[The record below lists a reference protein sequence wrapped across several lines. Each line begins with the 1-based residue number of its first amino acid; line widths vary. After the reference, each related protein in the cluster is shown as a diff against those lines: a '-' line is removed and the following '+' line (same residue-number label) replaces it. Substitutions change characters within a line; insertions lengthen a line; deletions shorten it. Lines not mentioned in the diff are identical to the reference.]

1 MSDQRALPAEIH
13 RLYEVFDWRNALA
26 ILKHVH
32 SAEFAD
38 VVEVLTGFQLRH
50 SELAVGGGSKSA
62 MAKSIDG
69 PLYERGWAE
78 KSFDTHIVVD
88 GKATP
93 SPTHKVDC
101 FKGKVALEMEWNNKD
116 PFFDR
121 DLNNFRLLFDLQ
133 VVDVGVIV
141 TRTTQ
146 LQSVLEGAGR
156 AKTTFGKATTH
167 TEKLYPKIRGGGAG
181 GCPVLVFGIKP
192 EAYFD
197 DR

>member
-1 MSDQRALPAEIH
+1 MRGKQDLPQHILH
-13 RLYEVFDWRNALA
+13 NYEVFDWRNAIA
-26 ILKHVH
+26 ILSNVH
-32 SAEFAD
+32 EGEFRD
-38 VVEVLTGFQLRH
+38 VVEVLGGFQLLH
-50 SELAVGGGSKSA
+50 SQFSVGGGSKSA
-62 MAKSIDG
+62 MAKSIDSG
-69 PLYERGWAE
+69 LYARGWVE
-78 KSFDTHIVVD
+78 KSFDTKIVVD
-88 GKATP
+88 DVPTP

-133 VVDVGVIV
+133 AIDAGIIV
-141 TRTTQ
+141 TRTTA
-146 LQSVLEGAGR
+146 LQAVLESAGR

>member
-1 MSDQRALPAEIH
+1 MRDQADLPLEI
-13 RLYEVFDWRNALA
+13 RQAYDVFNWRNAIAVLSV
-26 ILKHVH
+26 VH
-32 SAEFAD
+32 TAEFQD
-38 VVEVLTGFQLRH
+38 VLDVLSGFRLLH
-50 SELAVGGGSKSA
+50 SQLAVGGGSKSG
-62 MAKSIDG
+62 MAKAIDSG
-69 PLYERGWAE
+69 LYERGWAE
-78 KSFDTHIVVD
+78 KSFDTQIVVD
-88 GKATP
+88 GQPTP

-133 VVDVGVIV
+133 VIDAGIIV
-141 TRTTQ
+141 TRTTA
-146 LQSVLEGAGR
+146 LQKVLESAGR

-167 TEKLYPKIRGGGAG
+167 TDKLYPKIRGGGGG
-181 GCPVLVFGIKP
+181 GCPVLVFGIKS

>member
-1 MSDQRALPAEIH
+1 MKGETDLPPEIT
-13 RLYEVFDWRNALA
+13 RLYEIFDWRNAIA
-26 ILKHVH
+26 ILGNVH
-32 SAEFAD
+32 EEDFS
-38 VVEVLTGFQLRH
+38 EVLDVLSGFQLLH
-50 SELAVGGGSKSA
+50 SQLAVGGGSKSG
-62 MAKSIDG
+62 MAKAIDG
-69 PLYERGWAE
+69 GLYARGWKE
-78 KSFDTHIVVD
+78 KSFDTQIVVD
-88 GKATP
+88 GKPTP

-101 FKGKVALEMEWNNKD
+101 FKGKIALEMEWNNKD

-133 VVDVGVIV
+133 VIDAGIIV
-141 TRTTQ
+141 TRTTA
-146 LQSVLEGAGR
+146 LQAVLEGAGR